1 MQLLLSFFLFAA
13 ETLGPD
19 TLLVR
24 FPKEP
29 HGIRGAF
36 PSHRV
41 LKVEHILQWFERH

>member
-1 MQLLLSFFLFAA
+1 MHLLLSLLFFAA
-13 ETLGPD
+13 DTLGPD
-19 TLLVR
+19 TVLVR